1 MSAPRSLNAL
11 QIAERLIGLGLCP
24 VALRSPNDPSE
35 QQKPAA
41 KRGKTPFQRGWQSA
55 PVPRSADDLDLT
67 PDLNVGVRTGKTGAE
82 FELVAA
88 DIDSEESARWAE
100 THLPPTPVKTYSGR
114 AEAGWRGQHW
124 FYKRPAGDSAVGNR
138 ARISVRGADGKDK
151 VLSIDVKADGGQVVA
166 PGSVHGTGG
175 AYEEVQPWTRDLLA
189 LLPTFDWAWF
199 PAPAEDEVPSAADL
213 FGAGAAEDRE
223 LEALLAHPKNS
234 QHRREKRLRLYLE
247 GCDPSYPGMLP
258 GGAGAHALAIARFGC
273 WGLCLA
279 PEDVAR
285 VMASSPWNKSCH
297 DGTAESVGRPYPWAK
312 PDLLHKARDAA
323 KPSRQV
329 DKPRGHELWRPQP
342 AASPGA
348 DAEGVDLQLRPVIE
362 ISPDVAANVRQTLDA
377 LSKLSGKSAVY
388 VHAGH
393 LVRVQGGRSPIHWL
407 SADSLR
413 ESMALAAEFVVKKEV
428 GPADDK
434 RVEVVTKPAPLDLA
448 RVICARGSWPGL
460 PELRRVSRLPPVT
473 ESGTVRAAP
482 GYDAASM
489 VYYDDS
495 GVTLA
500 LPERPTLADARAA
513 KDRLFEYMRVA
524 NFREEADKSRWLAL
538 LLTLATRT
546 AYETCPLFV
555 TRGAEQ
561 NSGKTAALVIAYGLL
576 YGSVPVPVTEKK
588 DAHGDEANKATYG
601 WSTRPLVFWDNLKE
615 GQVWSNPK
623 VAALLTLPQ
632 NEDRELGK
640 HTMINADF
648 RGSVFAISGNNV
660 SFDADMAVRAMV
672 INLKKIVCF
681 DTDFEPEDPE
691 EYARAQPQAL
701 RDVYTIV
708 SAFAAARCPQDAS
721 ARPHK
726 KYRRWS
732 RLVQQAIVW
741 LGMPDPVSDNAE
753 LNADGQGY
761 ELVMQALGQI
771 YGSRPFTAR
780 QLFDMHANRDGRAMD
795 VVGALCELT
804 KSADPRSSAK
814 LGRMLG
820 AIVGREVVTGGR
832 SVHLEKLGA
841 VNGIVRYFVQGLDIN
856 ATGSGSAQEARS
868 GAGGGSGTG
877 SGSARPGSA

>member
-11 QIAERLIGLGLCP
+11 QIAERLISLGLCP

-35 QQKPAA
+35 QAKPAA

-55 PVPRSADDLDLT
+55 PVPRNADDLDLT

-82 FELVAA
+82 FEVVAV
-88 DIDSEESARWAE
+88 DVDSEESARWAAE
-100 THLPPTPVKTYSGR
+100 HLPATAIKTYSGR

-124 FYKRPAGDSAVGNR
+124 FYKRGASDAVGNR
-138 ARISVRGADGKDK
+138 ARISVRGADGKEK
-151 VLSIDVKADGGQVVA
+151 ILSIDVKADGGQVVA

-175 AYEEVQPWTRDLLA
+175 AYEEVTPWTRELLA
-189 LLPTFDWAWF
+189 LLPAFDWAWF
-199 PAPAEDEVPSAADL
+199 PAPEDEAPSAAEL

-258 GGAGAHALAIARFGC
+258 GGAGSHALAIARFGC

-285 VMASSPWNKSCH
+285 VMASSSWNKSCH

-323 KPSRQV
+323 KPSRQI

-342 AASPGA
+342 AKADGV
-348 DAEGVDLQLRPVIE
+348 DAEGVDLQLRPIIE
-362 ISPDVAANVRQTLDA
+362 ISADVAVNVRQTLDA

-413 ESMALAAEFVVKKEV
+413 ESMALAAEFIVKKEV

-434 RVEVVTKPAPLDLA
+434 RIEVVTKAAPLDLA

-500 LPERPTLADARAA
+500 LPERPTLADAKAA

-546 AYETCPLFV
+546 AYQTCPLFM
-555 TRGAEQ
+555 TRGVEQ
-561 NSGKTAALVIAYGLL
+561 NSGKTTALIVAYGLL
-576 YGSVPVPVTEKK
+576 YGSIPTPVTEKK

-601 WSTRPLVFWDNLKE
+601 WSLRPLVFWDNLKE
-615 GQVWSNPK
+615 GQIWSNPK
-623 VAALLTLPQ
+623 VAALLTLPE
-632 NEDRELGK
+632 NEDRELGGHK
-640 HTMINADF
+640 FLNSDF
-648 RGSVFAISGNNV
+648 RGSVFAVSGNNIG
-660 SFDADMAVRAMV
+660 FDADMAVRASV
-672 INLKKIVCF
+672 INLNKIVCF
-681 DTDFEPEDPE
+681 DSDFDPEDPE

-708 SAFAAARCPQDAS
+708 TAFAQASCPQDAT

-761 ELVMQALGQI
+761 ELVMQALAQI

-780 QLFDMHANRDGRAMD
+780 QIFDMHANRDGRAMD

-804 KSADPRSSAK
+804 KSAEPRSSAK

-856 ATGSGSAQEARS
+856 AVGSGSAQEARS

-877 SGSARPGSA
+877 SGSARLGSA

>member
-11 QIAERLIGLGLCP
+11 QVAERLIGLGLCP
-24 VALRSPNDPSE
+24 VALRSPSDPEE
-35 QQKPAA
+35 QKKPAA
-41 KRGKTPFQRGWQSA
+41 KRGKTPFQRGWQTA
-55 PVPRSADDLDLT
+55 PVPRSADDLDLA
-67 PDLNVGVRTGKTGAE
+67 PEHNVGIRTGKTGAE
-82 FELVAA
+82 FEVVAV
-88 DIDSEESARWAE
+88 DVDSEESARWASA
-100 THLPPTPVKTYSGR
+100 HLPPTPIKTYSGR

-138 ARISVRGADGKDK
+138 ARISVRGPDGKDV

-175 AYEEVQPWTRDLLA
+175 TYEEVQPWTRETLA
-189 LLPTFDWAWF
+189 TLPSFDWAWF
-199 PAPAEDEVPSAADL
+199 PEPDEEPSASDL
-213 FGAGAAEDRE
+213 FGGEAPDRE

-234 QHRREKRLRLYLE
+234 LRRREQRLKLYLE

-258 GGAGAHALAIARFGC
+258 GGAGAHCLAIARFGC
-273 WGLCLA
+273 WGLCLP

-285 VMASSPWNKSCH
+285 IMASSPWNKSCH
-297 DGTAESVGRPYPWAK
+297 DGSAEQVGRPYPWAK

-342 AASPGA
+342 ARGAGA
-348 DAEGVDLQLRPVIE
+348 DGEGGGDAGGVDLQLRPIIE
-362 ISPDVAANVRQTLDA
+362 LTADVAANVRQTLDA

-388 VHAGH
+388 VHSGH
-393 LVRVQGGRSPIHWL
+393 LVRVQSGRSPIHWL

-413 ESMALAAEFVVKKEV
+413 YSMAQAAEFVVKKEV

-434 RVEVVTKPAPLDLA
+434 RIEVVTKAAPLDLA
-448 RVICARGSWPGL
+448 RVICAHGSWPGL
-460 PELRRVSRLPPVT
+460 PELRRVSKLPPVT
-473 ESGTVRAAP
+473 ESGTVRCAP

-500 LPERPTLADARAA
+500 LPERPTLADAREA

-524 NFREEADKSRWLAL
+524 NFRDEADKSRWLAL

-576 YGSVPVPVTEKK
+576 YGTIPVPVTEKK
-588 DAHGDEANKATYG
+588 DAYGDEANKATYG

-623 VAALLTLPQ
+623 VAAILTLPQ

-640 HTMINADF
+640 HTMLNADF
-648 RGSVFAISGNNV
+648 RGSVFAVSGNNV

-691 EYARAQPQAL
+691 EYVRAQPQAL

-721 ARPHK
+721 AKPHK
-726 KYRRWS
+726 KYRKWS
-732 RLVQQAIVW
+732 RLVQQAVVW

-761 ELVMQALGQI
+761 ELVVQALAQI
-771 YGSRPFTAR
+771 YGARPFTAR

-804 KSADPRSSAK
+804 KSVEPRSSAK

-820 AIVGREVVTGGR
+820 AIVGREVVTSGR

-841 VNGIVRYFVQGLDIN
+841 VNGVVRYYVQGLDIN
-856 ATGSGSAQEARS
+856 TTGSGSAQEARS

-877 SGSARPGSA
+877 SGSARS